1 MKNPFY
7 RNTIISAALHIGV
20 VVALLLFS
28 TGSCLRPR
36 KPREIKMMAT
46 LVGAVPPQPEPPKDD
61 VPEPKPDKPQ
71 PAPPKDAVP
80 EPKPE
85 QPKPKPKPEQPKP
98 KPKPEQ
104 PKPKPKPEQP
114 KPKPLTE
121 RQLKDILSRSIKPSD
136 LARSLPADSG
146 RFDWYYDSL
155 REIMY
160 GAWLP
165 PRSLSN
171 RSGLVT
177 VVIIR
182 VFRDGSLGRRE
193 MRKSSGNPLMDK
205 SVMEAV
211 ESVSRVDPLPTGLG
225 AAYEDITV
233 DFELTEN
240 VY

>member
-46 LVGAVPPQPEPPKDD
+46 LVGAVPPQPAPPKDD

-80 EPKPE
+80 EPKP
-85 QPKPKPKPEQPKP
+85 KPKPEQPKP
-98 KPKPEQ
+98 KPR
-104 PKPKPKPEQP
+104 PEQP

-121 RQLKDILSRSIKPSD
+121 QQLKDILSRSFKPSD
-136 LARSLPADSG
+136 LARSLPADPG

-165 PRSLSN
+165 PRSLSK

-205 SVMEAV
+205 SVMDAV